1 MPKCILRIVLAFSF
15 QLSGVSV
22 CLITDSPILF
32 QLCLEYF
39 RYYNPVQTN
48 PSNQFQIKIKLLL
61 REEHSLEIS
70 KPAKPVARIG
80 VVELRRYE
88 KRLHQWFYY
97 RTDNALFRIKP
108 DAGYAVGIVNIKALE
123 LPNLLINTYLFSVL
137 LLLLRYQ
144 NIFHLHAAA
153 IISPAKKTYLICG
166 AQRAGKSTL
175 TAAFG
180 VAGWHPISDDGIL
193 LRPSADGSAQFEA
206 FKREFHVSTELLKKW
221 EGLHG
226 LTSRHD
232 YFDRSCIDGLNYFSS
247 LKLSNQV
254 YQKFESVIFPMISGK
269 EKSALESISPSEA
282 LQKMIGQSMYFPLGI
297 SRTKQHFELL
307 SKLCDGTKFYRFL
320 SGKDVWDNP
329 ENLLPICEELSRT
342 HRA

>member
-1 MPKCILRIVLAFSF
+1 MNGDAQIHVRIVLAFSF

-22 CLITDSPILF
+22 CLVTDSPILF

-70 KPAKPVARIG
+70 KPARHVSKIG
-80 VVELRRYE
+80 VVELRRYA
-88 KRLHQWFYY
+88 KHLHQWFYY
-97 RTDNALFRIKP
+97 RTDNALFRINP
-108 DAGYAVGIVNIKALE
+108 DNGHAVGIVNVKALE
-123 LPNLLINTYLFSVL
+123 LPNLLVNTYLFSVL

-153 IISPAKKTYLICG
+153 VISPAKKTYLICG

-175 TAAFG
+175 TSAFG
-180 VAGWHPISDDGIL
+180 VAGWKPISDDGIL
-193 LRPSADGSAQFEA
+193 LRQDAKGNAQFEA

-221 EGLHG
+221 EGLQG
-226 LTSRHD
+226 LSSRHN

-247 LKLSNQV
+247 LELANQC
-254 YQKFESVIFPMISGK
+254 YQKFDAVIFPMISG
-269 EKSALESISPSEA
+269 EEISSLESISPSVA
-282 LQKMIGQSMYFPLGI
+282 IQKMIGQSMYFPLGI
-297 SRTKQHFELL
+297 KRIQQHFEALTE
-307 SKLCDGTKFYRFL
+307 LCGTAKFYRFL
-320 SGKDVWDNP
+320 AGKDVWDDP
-329 ENLLPICEELSRT
+329 RNLLPICEELS
-342 HRA
+342 

>member
-1 MPKCILRIVLAFSF
+1 MLAFSF

-22 CLITDSPILF
+22 CLVTDSPILF

-39 RYYNPVQTN
+39 RYYSPVQTN

-70 KPAKPVARIG
+70 KPAKPIARIG
-80 VVELRRYE
+80 VVELRRDA
-88 KRLHQWFYY
+88 KRLNEWFYY
-97 RTDNALFRIKP
+97 RTDTAIFRVNP
-108 DAGYAVGIVNIKALE
+108 HSGHAVGIVHTKALE
-123 LPNLLINTYLFSVL
+123 LPNLLVNTYLFSVL

-144 NIFHLHAAA
+144 KVYHLHAAA
-153 IISPAKKTYLICG
+153 VISPENKVSLICG

-180 VAGWHPISDDGIL
+180 VVGWKPISDDGIL
-193 LRPSADGSAQFEA
+193 LSRDAKGNAQFEA
-206 FKREFHVSTELLKKW
+206 FKREFHLSTELLKKW

-226 LTSRHD
+226 LSSRHD
-232 YFDRSCIDGLNYFSS
+232 YFDRSCLDGLNYFSS
-247 LKLSNQV
+247 LKLSNQL
-254 YQKFESVIFPMISGK
+254 YQKFESVIFPMISGE
-269 EKSALESISPSEA
+269 EKSSLESISPSEA
-282 LQKMIGQSMYFPLGI
+282 IQKMIGQSMYFPLGI

-320 SGKDVWDNP
+320 SGKDIWDDP
-329 ENLLPICEELSRT
+329 ANLLPICEELSRT
-342 HRA
+342 HRT